1 MSSPGP
7 STLPALTPEGLAAS
21 AAATLVRTPR
31 ALRVLGRLVGTSI
44 AVFFLAMV
52 FVPWQQSVPGKGRV
66 VAFAPM
72 ERQQEITAPIEGNIS
87 EWFVHEG
94 SEVKKGELLFL
105 ITDND
110 PAILD
115 RLADER
121 RAVIARRDAAVT
133 RVESLANRQ
142 KALESSKDAAVK
154 GAGRRV
160 EMSKQRTAAARKAK
174 EAAEESERIAQLNL
188 ERQRELRKQGLA
200 SDRTVEL
207 AEFEAVRSMTEVQ
220 RAMATLQAA
229 LGEELALEQDQ
240 ARTLNELSASI
251 DDTRA
256 NEASARA
263 EIANAEA
270 ELARLEVRLA
280 RQATM
285 EVKAAIDGTVLRLLK
300 GQGNVFVK
308 SGESV
313 LVLVP
318 ETESRAVEL
327 WIDGND
333 MPLVSEGRRVRLQFE
348 GWPAVQFTGWPSV
361 AIGTFGGVVT
371 IIDATDDGTGKFRLL
386 VTPDLTDSDRDGK
399 PDEPWPSGMYLRQGV
414 RVNGW
419 VLLEQVRL
427 GFELWRQFNAFPPTV
442 TPDEAQPGFKK
453 APSKKSKPR
462 NPGFD

>member
-1 MSSPGP
+1 M
-7 STLPALTPEGLAAS
+7 TPETLAAS
-21 AAATLVRTPR
+21 AAITLVRTPR
-31 ALRVLGRLVGTSI
+31 ALRVLGRLVGASLGTF
-44 AVFFLAMV
+44 VLALV

-72 ERQQEITAPIEGNIS
+72 ERQQEITAPIEGNIT

-94 SEVKKGELLFL
+94 SAVKKGDLLFK

-121 RAVIARRDAAVT
+121 RAVIARKEAAAA
-133 RVESLANRQ
+133 RARSLANRQ
-142 KALESSKDAAVK
+142 KALESSREAAVK
-154 GAGRRV
+154 AAARRV
-160 EMSKQRTAAARKAK
+160 EMAKQRTAAARKAK

-207 AEFEAVRSMTEVQ
+207 AEFESVRSMTEVQ
-220 RAMATLQAA
+220 RALATLQAA

-240 ARTLNELSASI
+240 ARTMNELNASI
-251 DDTRA
+251 DDARA
-256 NEASARA
+256 SEASAVA
-263 EIANAEA
+263 EVANAEA

-285 EVKAAIDGTVLRLLK
+285 DVRAAIDGTVLRLLR

-318 ETESRAVEL
+318 DTESRAVEL

-333 MPLVSEGRRVRLQFE
+333 MPLVSPGRKVRLQFE

-361 AIGTFGGVVT
+361 AIGTFGGIVT

-386 VTPDLTDSDRDGK
+386 VTPDLTDADRDGR
-399 PDEPWPSGMYLRQGV
+399 PDDPWPSGTYLRQGV

-442 TPDEAQPGFKK
+442 TPTEPQPGFKESARPK
-453 APSKKSKPR
+453 DKS
-462 NPGFD
+462 